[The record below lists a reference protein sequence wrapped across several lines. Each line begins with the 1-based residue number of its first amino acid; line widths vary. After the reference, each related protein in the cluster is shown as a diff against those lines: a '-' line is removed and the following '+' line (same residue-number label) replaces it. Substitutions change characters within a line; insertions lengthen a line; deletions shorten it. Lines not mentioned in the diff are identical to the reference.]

1 MGNVDSN
8 GQGSFGGVSYSN
20 KVILSDN
27 ATYKLYAIEAGCVYV
42 LGYVALTELGRLSDT
57 FL

>member
-1 MGNVDSN
+1 MGNFNSS
-8 GQGSFGGVSYSN
+8 GQGSILGISVSN
-20 KVILSDN
+20 RVILSDT

-42 LGYVALTELGRLSDT
+42 LGYLTLTELGRLSDT

>member
-8 GQGSFGGVSYSN
+8 GQGSFGGVGYST

-27 ATYKLYAIEAGCVYV
+27 ATYKLYAIEAACVYV
-42 LGYVALTELGRLSDT
+42 LGYVTLTELGRLSDT